1 MWLLHLIGNS
11 LQSLRVQGRHWGQL
25 LHPWGACPNQVR
37 KDVVSKYY
45 YIRSQVRVP
54 DKIPSE
60 ADINALLMGLKRGLA
75 KSYLQRAQKSRVA
88 SEQNSQMGQM
98 KISCKVEEP
107 LLPSEQDYT
116 QPQNSKDLFWKQS
129 FQNTQTG
136 QGLSTLWA

>member
-1 MWLLHLIGNS
+1 
-11 LQSLRVQGRHWGQL
+11 
-25 LHPWGACPNQVR
+25 
-37 KDVVSKYY
+37 VSKYY